1 VPLADGFMLLM
12 LSRPQ
17 TGSLRNTWV
26 TPSTLWMCAA
36 LAVVG
41 AATGVPAIIAGTGA
55 GWLLAGV
62 VAIVLAAGGAAVAIV
77 GAAQRRS

>member
-1 VPLADGFMLLM
+1 MLLM

-26 TPSTLWMCAA
+26 TPATLWMCAA
-36 LAVVG
+36 LAVIG
-41 AATGVPAIIAGTGA
+41 AVTGALAIVAGTGA

>member
-1 VPLADGFMLLM
+1 MLLM

-26 TPSTLWMCAA
+26 TPATLWMCAA

-41 AATGVPAIIAGTGA
+41 AATGALAILAGTGA

-62 VAIVLAAGGAAVAIV
+62 VTIVLAAGGAAVAIV
-77 GAAQRRS
+77 GAVQRRS